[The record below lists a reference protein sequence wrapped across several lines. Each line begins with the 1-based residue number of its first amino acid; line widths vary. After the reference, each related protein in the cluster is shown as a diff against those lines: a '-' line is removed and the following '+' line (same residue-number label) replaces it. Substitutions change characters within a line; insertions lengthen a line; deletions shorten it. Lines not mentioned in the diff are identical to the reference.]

1 MTIYR
6 NMFERQTKTV
16 PL

>member
-1 MTIYR
+1 MTVYR
-6 NMFERQTKTV
+6 NIFERQTKTV